1 MVTSSRLYKSANDKI
16 FFGVSGGLAEYFDV
30 DPALVRV
37 AFICLCF
44 LAGAGFLLYLVLA
57 LVMPTGAVVDADRGA
72 GQMGDGEAQEGVI
85 GRADIAN
92 RRRNTF
98 GLGLVIAGVIILF
111 VNIGALSWFRWDLF
125 WPLALVALGTAILAN
140 RGRRA

>member
-30 DPALVRV
+30 DATLVRV
-37 AFICLCF
+37 AFVCLCF

-57 LVMPTGAVVDADRGA
+57 FVMPTGPVVEAAAGA
-72 GQMGDGEAQEGVI
+72 EQTGDGEAQGSAAP
-85 GRADIAN
+85 RADIVN

-98 GLGLVIAGVIILF
+98 GLGLVITGVIILF
-111 VNIGALSWFRWDLF
+111 VNIGALSWFRWDIF
-125 WPLALVALGTAILAN
+125 WPLVLVALGTVILAN

>member
-37 AFICLCF
+37 AFVCLCF
-44 LAGAGFLLYLVLA
+44 LAGSGFLLYLLLA
-57 LVMPTGAVVDADRGA
+57 FIMPTGPVVEPDASA
-72 GQMGDGEAQEGVI
+72 GQTGDSEGQWSAAS
-85 GRADIAN
+85 RANIVN

-98 GLGLVIAGVIILF
+98 GLGLVITGVIILF
-111 VNIGALSWFRWDLF
+111 VNIGALSWFRWDIF
-125 WPLALVALGTAILAN
+125 WPLVLVALGTAILVN